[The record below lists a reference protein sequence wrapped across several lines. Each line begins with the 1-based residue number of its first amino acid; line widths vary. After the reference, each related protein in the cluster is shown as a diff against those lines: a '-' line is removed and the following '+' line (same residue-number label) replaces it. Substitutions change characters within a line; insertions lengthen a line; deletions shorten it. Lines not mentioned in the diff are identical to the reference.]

1 MRKESSV
8 ALEST
13 VAAAARDLHA
23 REEGRRA
30 GDMDAGLPGRLL
42 KIVPTVMGQ

>member
-13 VAAAARDLHA
+13 VAARDLHA

-42 KIVPTVMGQ
+42 KIVPTVTGQ